1 MSSCVWRAVHL
12 HAALHRLSCYDMQ
25 AAVKYSA
32 QKPVKWRT
40 VADDHRDTT
49 VSDLHVSAV
58 MGLRTVTEAEPGFS
72 FDSLLLR
79 VHHRLFE

>member
-1 MSSCVWRAVHL
+1 MYGVQGSLNWTSAP
-12 HAALHRLSCYDMQ
+12 LHRLSCYDMQ

-58 MGLRTVTEAEPGFS
+58 MGLHTVTEA
-72 FDSLLLR
+72 
-79 VHHRLFE
+79 